1 MFTITEQ
8 SQAIYREKGSKF
20 IAICTPVGTTQ
31 DVNEALRNVRSKFPD
46 ASHHCYAW
54 RLNPENISEFTH
66 DDGEPSG
73 TAGVPILNRLK
84 SADLVQVLAV
94 VIRYFGGTK
103 LGKGG
108 LIKAYSQSVNDLLNQ
123 SRLKELKI
131 VDDFEIKFPYHE
143 SKQIEL
149 ILQEF
154 DATVM
159 EYTYDE
165 SVRQVVTCDTTF
177 ARGMH
182 EKLLSLHYLGIEVTQ
197 IGISY
202 RVQKI

>member
-1 MFTITEQ
+1 MFTLTDE

-20 IAICTPVGTTQ
+20 IAICTPIRTIR
-31 DVNEALRNVRSKFPD
+31 DVDEALSRVRSKYPD

-54 RLNPENISEFTH
+54 RINPENISEFAQ

-94 VIRYFGGTK
+94 VVRYFGGTK

-108 LIKAYSQSVNDLLNQ
+108 LIKAYSQSVQEVLNQ
-123 SRLKELKI
+123 TTLRNLEI
-131 VDDFEIKFPYHE
+131 VADFKLKFPYHE
-143 SKQIEL
+143 SKQIEMV
-149 ILQEF
+149 LQQF
-154 DATVM
+154 NGTVL
-159 EYTYDE
+159 ESNYDE
-165 SVRQVVTCDTTF
+165 DVEQIITCGNTF
-177 ARGMH
+177 AKGMH
-182 EKLLSLHYLGIEVTQ
+182 EKLLSLQYLGIEVTEL
-197 IGISY
+197 GISY